1 MSLYVGTTASDY
13 GVRSSSVINHNSA
26 YTWMAWADLVT
37 DTDTYG
43 HVWAAMSAT
52 YDEWYDA
59 DWLGTGS
66 DGVSATVGCAVGGS
80 TAAASGSPMTVGT
93 PVHLALVRESASVLK
108 LYQGGSYANQASMDI
123 SARPATQREML
134 GLLNDSGG
142 YRGPFRLTAIK
153 CWQAALT
160 ADEIAAE
167 MKSIRPLRLANLHSW
182 HPCIAN
188 NLTDALKDY
197 SGNGRDWSAQGTLTV
212 ESQTPP
218 VSWGASPI
226 IVLSVTVI
234 TQKLAP
240 VSDVSAGSW
249 TPSSGS
255 DLYAM
260 LDETAASDA
269 DYIQATSATTCTLAL
284 ASGSDPSSSTGHILR
299 YRLLAGSGQVT
310 ATLKQGTT
318 TIASFGPHTLT
329 GAAQD
334 FAQTLSAGQADSITD
349 YSALRVEFT
358 AALP

>member
-1 MSLYVGTTASDY
+1 MSLYVGDTAFDY
-13 GVRSSSVINHNSA
+13 GEKTSGLIDHNSA
-26 YTWMAWADLVT
+26 YTWMAWVDLVF
-37 DTDTYG
+37 DTNNYG
-43 HVWAAMSAT
+43 HIWAGLGDASDA
-52 YDEWYDA
+52 WQNA
-59 DWLGTGS
+59 DWVGTSS
-66 DGVSATVGCAVGGS
+66 DGTSVRIGAAIGGATASADGGS
-80 TAAASGSPMTVGT
+80 FTVGT
-93 PVHLALVRESASVLK
+93 PKHVAVVRVSASSIQ
-108 LYQGGSYANQASMDI
+108 LYENGVAGPSANQSVSGRAS
-123 SARPATQREML
+123 TQREQI
-134 GLLNDSGG
+134 GLLNALRS
-142 YRGPFRLTAIK
+142 PVRLTAIK
-153 CWQAALT
+153 QWQAALT
-160 ADEIAAE
+160 DDEIAAE